1 MVTFGDGRPESLRH
15 GQLYRQRQSLTLTPC
30 GGLPQELR
38 QAGPSKILKEGITMN
53 KPTTVQALEDF
64 GRVRL
69 SKSFFMRDFLYSEIS
84 QIEGIP
90 NIPDF
95 PDRAIEAGR
104 QLCEQL
110 LEPLQERFGRVAIR
124 WAYRA
129 PTVNAKGAEDG
140 NSCAKNESNYAAH
153 IWDYLD
159 TGGHLGA
166 TACIVVPALLPW
178 YDQAGDWTP
187 LAWWIHDNLP
197 YASQFWFPKL
207 AAFNL
212 RWSGNPEALPSINT
226 YVTNPHT
233 GDRKALVKN
242 GVATLGLEERKHIV
256 EPWLKSLP

>member
-1 MVTFGDGRPESLRH
+1 M
-15 GQLYRQRQSLTLTPC
+15 
-30 GGLPQELR
+30 
-38 QAGPSKILKEGITMN
+38 SK
-53 KPTTVQALEDF
+53 PASVQALEEL

-84 QIEGIP
+84 QIAGIP

-110 LEPLQERFGRVAIR
+110 LEPLQDRFGRIAIR
-124 WAYRA
+124 SAYRSPA
-129 PTVNAKGAEDG
+129 VNAKGAEDG
-140 NSCAKNESNYAAH
+140 NNCAKNESNYAEH
-153 IWDYLD
+153 IWDYPD
-159 TGGHLGA
+159 AEGHLGA

-178 YDQAGDWTP
+178 YDQTGDWTA

-197 YASQFWFPKL
+197 YANQYWFPKL

-212 RWSGNPEALPSINT
+212 NWSANPQVLPSINT

-233 GDRKALVKN
+233 GDKKALVHK
-242 GVATLGLEERKHIV
+242 GVATLGVADRKIIV
-256 EPWLKSLP
+256 EPWLNTLG

>member
-1 MVTFGDGRPESLRH
+1 MNRP
-15 GQLYRQRQSLTLTPC
+15 G
-30 GGLPQELR
+30 
-38 QAGPSKILKEGITMN
+38 
-53 KPTTVQALEDF
+53 TVKALEEL

-84 QIEGIP
+84 QIECIP

-95 PDRAIEAGR
+95 PDRAVEAGR

-124 WAYRA
+124 SAYRSPA
-129 PTVNAKGAEDG
+129 VNAKGAENG
-140 NSCAKNESNYAAH
+140 NQYSCATNEKNYASH
-153 IWDYLD
+153 IWDYAD
-159 TGGHLGA
+159 EQGHLGA

-178 YDQAGDWTP
+178 YEQTGDWTP

-212 RWSGNPEALPSINT
+212 RWSANPAMLPSINT
-226 YVTNPHT
+226 YVPNPHT
-233 GDRKALVKN
+233 GDRTALVKD
-242 GVATLGLEERKHIV
+242 GVARCSLEERKLIV
-256 EPWLKSLP
+256 GPWLASLK